1 MTSAPPARR
10 VLAATQDAP
19 WLPPGGLAEVVA
31 DAGGP
36 APSPTGLVRLL
47 VHRDGHAFCVPR
59 ADSGKADLPT
69 RPVPE
74 LGDGRAA
81 AESLARD
88 VLGTAAGLR
97 LVGYVRNVVA
107 AGAEDYP
114 WPTPLAHFAVWA
126 ADGEPRVP
134 GTWLPLVGP
143 ELRDR
148 HWWPLLGWPAGPV

>member
-10 VLAATQDAP
+10 VLAATPDAP
-19 WLPPGGLAEVVA
+19 WLPPGGHAEVVA
-31 DAGGP
+31 DPGGP

-59 ADSGKADLPT
+59 DGSGKADLPT
-69 RPVPE
+69 RPVPD

-107 AGAEDYP
+107 AEAEDYP

-134 GTWLPLVGP
+134 GTWLPVAGP
-143 ELRDR
+143 GLRDR
-148 HWWPLLGWPAGPV
+148 HWWPLAGDPAGPV